1 MTVQD
6 IEPPRL
12 GRQAALDIA
21 SAYFGVT
28 GNLTPL
34 ASERDQIFKLTTS
47 GGAHFVLRI
56 SSPGE
61 APAVLEFQNEA
72 LLKIAADYP
81 ALPVPRLRASVNSR
95 LVERLQ
101 RDGRS
106 YGVRL
111 FSFLPGAA
119 LDGRPLSPALYRN
132 IGGTLATLD
141 RALKGLR
148 RPPANEKFFWN
159 MHLVANLYPLVGHI
173 EEAENRRLVE
183 AIFERLHESAF
194 ATLAE
199 LRSQVIHNDCNA
211 KNVLVDVSNPDVVSG
226 IIDFGDLT
234 ESALIV
240 ELGVAIARQVH
251 VERAL
256 AAACELIEGYH
267 ASLPLEEREVGVLF
281 DVICA
286 RLAMKALIWC
296 WRKSLGDSRF
306 PERIGNT
313 FELLA
318 LWNNYGPQRSTETFR
333 AACRGVQRKTGT
345 ERWRKESR

>member
-1 MTVQD
+1 MTFQD

-12 GRQAALDIA
+12 GRQAALDIT

-47 GGAHFVLRI
+47 GKAHFVLRI
-56 SSPGE
+56 SSPDE

-101 RDGRS
+101 QRDGRS

-111 FSFLPGAA
+111 FSFLPGEA
-119 LDGRPLSPALYRN
+119 LDGRPLSPALYCN
-132 IGGTLATLD
+132 IGSTLATLD

-148 RPPANEKFFWN
+148 RPPVNEKFLWN
-159 MHLVANLYPLVGHI
+159 MHQVANLYPLVGHI

-183 AIFERLHESAF
+183 AVFERLHASAF

-211 KNVLVDVSNPDVVSG
+211 
-226 IIDFGDLT
+226 
-234 ESALIV
+234 
-240 ELGVAIARQVH
+240 
-251 VERAL
+251 
-256 AAACELIEGYH
+256 
-267 ASLPLEEREVGVLF
+267 
-281 DVICA
+281 
-286 RLAMKALIWC
+286 
-296 WRKSLGDSRF
+296 
-306 PERIGNT
+306 
-313 FELLA
+313 
-318 LWNNYGPQRSTETFR
+318 
-333 AACRGVQRKTGT
+333 
-345 ERWRKESR
+345 